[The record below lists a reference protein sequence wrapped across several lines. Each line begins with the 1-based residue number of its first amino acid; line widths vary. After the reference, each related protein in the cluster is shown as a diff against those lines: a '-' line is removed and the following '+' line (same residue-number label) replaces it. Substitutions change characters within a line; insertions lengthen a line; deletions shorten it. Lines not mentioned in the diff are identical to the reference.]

1 MAEMRFRS
9 RDRIRIYAGRRLV
22 ISRGTFLNEQ
32 RKASAMW
39 TKLPPIGGPT
49 GSKSAP
55 VQPI

>member
-1 MAEMRFRS
+1 MAEMRLRS

-39 TKLPPIGGPT
+39 TKLPPIGDP
-49 GSKSAP
+49 S
-55 VQPI
+55 